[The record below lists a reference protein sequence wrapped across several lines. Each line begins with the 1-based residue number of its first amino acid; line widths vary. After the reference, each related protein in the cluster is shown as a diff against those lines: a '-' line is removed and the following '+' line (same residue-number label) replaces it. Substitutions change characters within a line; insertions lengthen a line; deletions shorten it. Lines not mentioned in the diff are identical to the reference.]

1 MQQARRHDADRP
13 GEATVNP
20 VLAEGT
26 GSAMPYSR
34 TASTLVIVSVRE
46 GTEQYVKSDALRH
59 FNSIG
64 LGVPVLQ
71 GVRS

>member
-1 MQQARRHDADRP
+1 
-13 GEATVNP
+13 

-34 TASTLVIVSVRE
+34 TASTLVIMSVRE